1 MKLRKK
7 GDILHIF
14 GIKLTILPKKMSF
27 TLLKTSQNSAARLGL
42 LKTAH
47 GEIPTPIFMPVGTT
61 ASVKAV
67 SPRDL
72 QEMNAKIILANTYHL
87 HLRPGTPLIAKMG
100 GIHKFCSW
108 QGPVLTDSGGF
119 QVWSLKELRKI
130 KENGV
135 EFRSHLDGSRHFF
148 SPESVMQAQ
157 REIGADIIMA
167 FDECTP
173 FPSTKEEAQKSLD
186 YTKRWTRA
194 AKEWLLKNPPLHGYG
209 QKFFGIIQ
217 GGMHEEL
224 RQQAIEELKEIE
236 PDGYAIGGLSVGE
249 PEEVM
254 YKMTSLC
261 TKFMPQNLPRY
272 IMGVGTPWNMLELIL
287 RGIDMFDCVMP
298 TRNARNGMLF
308 TSKGILRYKSARHK
322 EEDQAPDE
330 NCNCYTC
337 KNFSRAYLRHLI
349 HSNELL
355 ALQLSSIHNL
365 HFYLHLMQQAREKI
379 TEGCFEEWAREVIS
393 LQSQPSE

>member
-1 MKLRKK
+1 
-7 GDILHIF
+7 
-14 GIKLTILPKKMSF
+14 MSF
-27 TLLKTSQNSAARLGL
+27 SVLKNSENSRARLGL

-47 GEIPTPIFMPVGTT
+47 GEIPTPIFMPVGTA

-72 QEMNAKIILANTYHL
+72 QEIGAKIILANTYHL

-100 GIHKFCSW
+100 GIHKFNGW
-108 QGPVLTDSGGF
+108 KGPVLTDSGGF

-135 EFRSHLDGSRHFF
+135 EFRSHLDGSKHFF
-148 SPESVMQAQ
+148 SPESVMQSQ

-173 FPSTKEEAQKSLD
+173 FPSTAEEAQKSLN

-194 AKEWLLKNPPLHGYG
+194 AKEWLFENPPLHGYP
-209 QKFFGIIQ
+209 QKFFGIVQ
-217 GGMHEEL
+217 GGMHQEL
-224 RQQAIEELKEIE
+224 RLQAIEELKEIE

-249 PEEVM
+249 PTETM
-254 YKMTSLC
+254 YEIAELC
-261 TKFMPQNLPRY
+261 TAHLPPDKPRY
-272 IMGVGTPWNMLELIL
+272 VMGVGTPWNLLELIL

-308 TSKGILRYKSARHK
+308 TSKGILHYKSARHK
-322 EEDQAPDE
+322 EEDIPPDE

-337 KNFSRAYLRHLI
+337 KNFSRAYMRHLI
-349 HSNELL
+349 HAEEILV
-355 ALQLSSIHNL
+355 LQLASIHNL
-365 HFYLHLMQQAREKI
+365 HFYLNLMAQAREKI
-379 TEGCFEEWAREVIS
+379 ASGNFESWAAEQIPILQKEVGVFS
-393 LQSQPSE
+393 NL

>member
-1 MKLRKK
+1 
-7 GDILHIF
+7 
-14 GIKLTILPKKMSF
+14 MSF
-27 TLLKTSQNSAARLGL
+27 SVFQTSTQSKARLGL

-47 GEIPTPIFMPVGTT
+47 GDIPTPIFMPVGTT

-67 SPRDL
+67 SPRNL
-72 QEMNAKIILANTYHL
+72 QEMGAKIILANTYHL

-100 GIHKFCSW
+100 GIHKFSGW
-108 QGPVLTDSGGF
+108 HGPVLTDSGGF

-135 EFRSHLDGSRHFF
+135 EFRSHLDGSKHFF

-173 FPSTKEEAQKSLD
+173 FPSTTEEAQKSLN
-186 YTKRWTRA
+186 YTKRWTRT
-194 AKEWLLKNPPLHGYG
+194 AKEWLCENLPLHGYP
-209 QKFFGIIQ
+209 QNFFGIVQ

-224 RQQAIEELKEIE
+224 RLQAIEELKEID
-236 PDGYAIGGLSVGE
+236 PDGYALGGLSVGE
-249 PEEVM
+249 PAEVM
-254 YKMTSLC
+254 YKIADLC
-261 TKFMPQNLPRY
+261 TEHLPPDKPRY
-272 IMGVGTPWNMLELIL
+272 IMGVGTPWNLLELIL

-308 TSKGILRYKSARHK
+308 TSQGVLHYKSARHK
-322 EEDQAPDE
+322 EEDIPPDE

-349 HSNELL
+349 HSGELL
-355 ALQLSSIHNL
+355 ALQLASIHNL
-365 HFYLHLMQQAREKI
+365 HFYLHLMEQAREKI
-379 TEGCFEEWAREVIS
+379 ASGDFEAWAAEQIS
-393 LQSQPSE
+393 FLSSIR